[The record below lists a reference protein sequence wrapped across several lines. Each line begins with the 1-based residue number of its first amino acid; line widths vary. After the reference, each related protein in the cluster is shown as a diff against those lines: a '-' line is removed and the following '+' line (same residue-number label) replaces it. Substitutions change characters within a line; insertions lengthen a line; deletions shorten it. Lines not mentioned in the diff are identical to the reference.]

1 MHRHFFLGALAL
13 LGGAILSAQ
22 ERPKR
27 QLWTTSKV
35 VGTPE
40 PALPFVT
47 EPIWETLPV
56 SKPLELKSLPSR
68 AGWMVYADH
77 RETKEVISVLSAFRG
92 VKGVKTQISSLT
104 LANRLIYGF
113 CFHPKFEENG
123 FIFLHTSGPRR
134 GAEAKNKFCRV
145 ERWTM
150 DRKSLKVAPQSRLDI
165 IQWESNGHDGGG
177 VVFGND
183 GMLYITTGDGTS
195 DSDVN
200 VTGQRI
206 DLLLSKVLRINVDQP
221 ANGKAYSIPP
231 DNPFI
236 KTPKAAPETWAHGFR
251 NPWRI
256 TSDVKTGHIW
266 VGENGQDLWESVKW
280 LERGANYGWS
290 KYEGSHPFYFERKLG
305 PGKLTKPTFEHH
317 HREARSLTG
326 GVVYHGNKL
335 PKLRGA
341 YIYGDYATGK
351 IWAGRHNGTK
361 VTYHEEIADTSF
373 AITGFA
379 EDAEGNLIV
388 IDERSGFH
396 RFKPNPLA
404 GKRPS
409 FPRLLSE
416 TGLFQNTKKFAV
428 ASGVVGYSVN
438 VPHWT
443 GGADAAHHLAVPGQG
458 QLTFA
463 GGRGW
468 GAAEGTVLMQTL
480 SKNKRRVETRL
491 LTKQQNE
498 WVGYSYLWNEAQTDA
513 KLVGADGL
521 VLDDKSWAVPS
532 RAECMMCHSR
542 AARYTLSLTQ
552 LQMDRDHDFGGGK
565 VNQIKWLTDRGILKG
580 GKPGQSKL
588 TNPYDATQP
597 LEARVRSYWQ
607 VNCASCHV
615 EAGGGNA
622 QMELELSRT
631 LEATRT
637 VNASPV
643 HSAFELGANASIVA
657 PGRLD
662 RSVMLRRI
670 VSNGP
675 ERMPPVGGAGIDA
688 EWVKL
693 FSAWVSE
700 LKTPKK

>member
-1 MHRHFFLGALAL
+1 MVALAFLGGFVAS
-13 LGGAILSAQ
+13 GQAQ
-22 ERPKR
+22 LKR
-27 QLWTTSKV
+27 IPWSTSKV

-40 PALPFVT
+40 PALPYVT
-47 EPIWETLPV
+47 EPIWNTLPV
-56 SKPLELKSLPSR
+56 KKPLELKQLPGH
-68 AGWMVYADH
+68 AGWMLYADH
-77 RETKEVISVLSAFRG
+77 RETKDVVSVLSAFAAKTG
-92 VKGVKTQISSLT
+92 VTTQIESLSLT
-104 LANRLIYGF
+104 NRLIYGF
-113 CFHPKFEENG
+113 CFHPKFTENG
-123 FIFLHTSGPRR
+123 FVYLHTSGPRR
-134 GAEAKNKFCRV
+134 GEGVKNKNCRV
-145 ERWTM
+145 SRWAM
-150 DRKSLKVAPQSRLDI
+150 DRRTLKIDPSSRLNI
-165 IQWESNGHDGGG
+165 IQWDSNGHDGGG
-177 VVFGND
+177 VAFGND

-206 DLLLSKVLRINVDQP
+206 DLLLSKVLRIDVDRP
-221 ANGKAYSIPP
+221 RGKVPYSIPP

-236 KTPKAAPETWAHGFR
+236 KTPNARPETWAHGFR

-256 TSDVKTGHIW
+256 TADRKTGHIW

-290 KYEGSHPFYFERKLG
+290 KYEGSHPFYLERKLG

-326 GVVYHGNKL
+326 GVVYHGRQL
-335 PKLRGA
+335 PKLQGA

-351 IWAGRHNGTK
+351 IWAGRHDGTK

-379 EDAEGNLIV
+379 EDASGNLIV

-396 RFKPNPLA
+396 RFKPNPQA
-404 GKRPS
+404 GKPPA
-409 FPRLLSE
+409 FPQALSK
-416 TGLFQNTKKFAV
+416 TGLFKDTKRFAV
-428 ASGVVGYSVN
+428 AKGVIGYSVN

-443 GGADAAHHLAVPGQG
+443 GGADSVHHLAVPGDG
-458 QLTFA
+458 QLTYS

-468 GAAEGTVLMQTL
+468 DAAEGTVLMQTL
-480 SKNKRRVETRL
+480 SKNKRRIETRL

-498 WVGYSYLWNEAQTDA
+498 WVGYSYLWNEEQSDA
-513 KLVGADGL
+513 SLVPTGGL
-521 VLDDKSWAVPS
+521 VLKDKSWSVPS

-552 LQMDRDHDFGGGK
+552 LQMDRTHDFGSGQ
-565 VNQIKWLTDRGILKG
+565 VNQIEWLNKAGILKG
-580 GKPGQSKL
+580 GKAGQSKL
-588 TNPYDATQP
+588 VNPYDAKHP
-597 LEARVRSYWQ
+597 FEARVRSYWQ

-622 QMELELSRT
+622 QMELELSRA
-631 LEATRT
+631 LKATRT
-637 VNASPV
+637 VGEAPV
-643 HSAFELGANASIVA
+643 HSIFDLGKGAQIIA

-670 VSNGP
+670 ISNGP
-675 ERMPPVGGAGIDA
+675 ERMPPVGGAGLDA

-693 FSAWVSE
+693 FTAWVSE
-700 LKTPKK
+700 LKVPKK